1 MTPVI
6 FGFLIA
12 LAVGLTGIG
21 GGSFTVPLLLL
32 SGLPAAEA
40 VGTTFVFAGVL
51 RLIAAPFYFAT
62 KQVHAHYA
70 WLLLRG
76 AVPGLVLGMVALKLL
91 ASGSRNPVVI
101 IVIGIMLTLSS
112 SVTFIK
118 RVQAPNFARKNSRWL
133 PWLAFPIGVESGFSS
148 AGAGALGTMLLMN
161 YSEITPTQVVGTDLI
176 FGFVLAI
183 VGSAVHWTIGSI
195 STAVLFQLLLGGIPG
210 VILGCILSTRVPAQK
225 LKTVVATVAIC
236 AGLQLMWSGAH
247 AYAASHA
254 VNAVHVVR
262 TVAASATR

>member
-32 SGLPAAEA
+32 LGMPAAEA
-40 VGTTFVFAGVL
+40 VGTTFVFAGIL
-51 RLIAAPFYFAT
+51 RLVAAPFYLAAR
-62 KQVHAHYA
+62 QVHFRYA

-91 ASGSRNPVVI
+91 ATPQSNPLVV
-101 IVIGIMLTLSS
+101 IVIGVMLTLSS
-112 SVTFIK
+112 GVTFI
-118 RVQAPNFARKNSRWL
+118 RRAQAPTFARKNSRWL
-133 PWLAFPIGVESGFSS
+133 PWLAFPIGIESGFSS

-161 YSEITPTQVVGTDLI
+161 YSEITPTEVVGTDLL
-176 FGFVLAI
+176 FGLVLAV

-195 STAVLFQLLLGGIPG
+195 STGILVQLLLGGIPG
-210 VILGCILSTRVPAQK
+210 VVLGCVLSTRVPAQK
-225 LKTVVATVAIC
+225 LKFVVATVAIF
-236 AGLQLMWSGAH
+236 AGLQLMWSGAQ

-254 VNAVHVVR
+254 VNAAHVLR
-262 TVAASATR
+262 AVAAGANR